1 MRYGSDRTRPSL
13 SFTSWAVLVQP
24 RVVQEEMSR
33 LMTFARCLSLHFSG
47 RSMRAGQQ
55 ERHEL
60 AAHEHRHRLRPVLEG
75 TTGVYGLGDRLLCRR
90 VRELRA
96 LLANSP
102 RRLLVGAI
110 GDGVEVDGVSAQ
122 DAGGVLLFVVHPGEE
137 RFEASAN
144 DVKWV
149 ATSNMCIVILLL
161 PYCSHLSRVTSHANP
176 LQ

>member
-1 MRYGSDRTRPSL
+1 MVPTARETRPSL
-13 SFTSWAVLVQP
+13 SFTSRAVLVQP

-33 LMTFARCLSLHFSG
+33 LMRFARFLYTRIYNLLLTLHFSG

-75 TTGVYGLGDRLLCRR
+75 TTGVDGLGDRLLCRR
-90 VRELRA
+90 VSELRA

-144 DVKWV
+144 GVKWV
-149 ATSNMCIVILLL
+149 ATSNTPTALL
-161 PYCSHLSRVTSHANP
+161 
-176 LQ
+176 